1 MSINLFFIF
10 IFAMLV
16 GMFQY
21 FQPHTQQEE
30 QKKEIPQF
38 ELDQFVIY
46 EISSS
51 KINRFFEGSHGIRFS
66 DRYVVENAKFSN
78 NERELFESIRSD
90 HALYKD
96 DIVTLNDNVVY
107 KRADG
112 LAFRSNEGKY
122 DQKNGHVSTQGT
134 FVITKESNS
143 IRGEHLHYN
152 LNLDTVS
159 ANRIQGIYQL
169 N

>member
-10 IFAMLV
+10 IFAMLI

-21 FQPHTQQEE
+21 FQPHTQQQAE
-30 QKKEIPQF
+30 KKEIPQF

-51 KINRFFEGSHGIRFS
+51 QINRFFEGSHGVRFA
-66 DRYVVENAKFSN
+66 DRYMVENAKFSN
-78 NERELFESIRSD
+78 NERKLFESIRSN

-96 DIVTLNDNVVY
+96 DIVTLNGNIVY
-107 KRADG
+107 QRADG
-112 LAFRSNEGKY
+112 LAFRSNEGRY
-122 DQKNGHVSTQGT
+122 DQKNGFVSTKGGFT
-134 FVITKESNS
+134 ITKESNS

-159 ANRIQGIYQL
+159 ADRIQGIYQL